1 MTTAR
6 MPMSVASR
14 RGISGVAA
22 QAESEPLVL
31 TSHGRAV
38 AFLES
43 GAHREQS
50 ALLLRNAAAAVI
62 DAAADLVAGRV
73 ERSTRDETC
82 ERLGIDPAR
91 IRARSAK
98 GSGADQ

>member
-62 DAAADLVAGRV
+62 DAAADLVADGKTHV
-73 ERSTRDETC
+73 IAPTVATTPVS
-82 ERLGIDPAR
+82 AQS
-91 IRARSAK
+91 RARAYPPL
-98 GSGADQ
+98 

>member
-1 MTTAR
+1 MEL
-6 MPMSVASR
+6 SV
-14 RGISGVAA
+14 I
-22 QAESEPLVL
+22 L
-31 TSHGRAV
+31 TIHNKCW
-38 AFLES
+38 L
-43 GAHREQS
+43 
-50 ALLLRNAAAAVI
+50 AAAVI

-73 ERSTRDETC
+73 ERSPLDETC